1 MRSTTQSNIM
11 QSETFNGYRAPA
23 EQDEPK
29 TTIRINREQKE
40 ISLRDMTDQYNMP
53 AGFNRGKQGI
63 KKAFDYIE
71 ENMQELQTLTM
82 YRAIERIEAVAP
94 KLKFHTYCMMD

>member
-1 MRSTTQSNIM
+1 M
-11 QSETFNGYRAPA
+11 QTETFKGYRAPA
-23 EQDEPK
+23 EHDEPK
-29 TTIRINREQKE
+29 TTIRINCERKE
-40 ISLRDMTDQYNMP
+40 IFLADQTDQYNMP

-63 KKAFDYIE
+63 KKAFAYIE
-71 ENMQELQTLTM
+71 ANMQELQTLTM